1 MGAPRKKA
9 KCAARQWTIQIDFD
23 LKSKKSI
30 QIMRLAAGSGKSPD
44 SSGGHANFDQPW
56 HGGVGQ
62 HVNDLVGVDGH
73 GVQQNGWTASHAA
86 KHTALRNGKKHHT
99 NIFLMFLF
107 FLVLFIKSYF
117 FKNAKALMKLSIR
130 I

>member
-1 MGAPRKKA
+1 
-9 KCAARQWTIQIDFD
+9 
-23 LKSKKSI
+23 L
-30 QIMRLAAGSGKSPD
+30 
-44 SSGGHANFDQPW
+44 GGHANFDQPW

-86 KHTALRNGKKHHT
+86 KHTALIKGKSITQIDFLCIYFYLILAMEGYGRNHT
-99 NIFLMFLF
+99 TAI
-107 FLVLFIKSYF
+107 V
-117 FKNAKALMKLSIR
+117 KLSKR